1 MFRVIISHN
10 QSKYISLFPKNSL
23 FVFDDIKSEDIKEC
37 RGNKFITVESK
48 GNRGYNRNAGLNYI
62 LKIFNPKDSDVIE
75 FFDGDRFTIKYNE
88 EYVKRIIHENDL
100 GVLLYSCEND
110 ERHKRINFDLF
121 KIVDTGT
128 ICNPFYSCGFA
139 ITVGAIKRI
148 FEINGNELFDT
159 SFNKWGCEDQY
170 LGILCDKLGIKVA
183 ITKEIILNGNVGGDS
198 GLHNN
203 YRESLQHY
211 VNKILA
217 LGMELRMIPKEKL

>member
-10 QSKYISLFPKNSL
+10 QYKYISLFPKNSL

-37 RGNKFITVESK
+37 HGNKFITVESK

-62 LKIFNPKDSDVIE
+62 LKTFEPKDSDVVE
-75 FFDGDRFTIKYNE
+75 FFDGDRFPIIYNE
-88 EYVKRIIHENDL
+88 EYVKRIIYQNDL

-110 ERHKRINFDLF
+110 ERHKRIKFDSI

-139 ITVGAIKRI
+139 ITINAIKRI
-148 FEINGNELFDT
+148 FEINENELFDT
-159 SFNKWGCEDQY
+159 SFKEWGCEDQY

-198 GLHNN
+198 SKHFN
-203 YRESLQHY
+203 YTKSLQHY
-211 VNKILA
+211 IDKMLA
-217 LGMELRMIPKEKL
+217 IGIKPRMQ